1 MITAFFSTN
10 PGAEVAAAL
19 KNLVQVNLDSADGFR
34 FAAEHLQDLTLA
46 ALCDQIAL
54 ERLAQADELGHFV
67 PLEESV
73 PESCTIR
80 AALNRTW
87 MRVRELLS
95 QDNRLT
101 LFTELLRS
109 EDYVKQAYED
119 ALDKTVATSSSDTI
133 VRQYSQVALAH
144 SRIRDLVDLYRVS
157 PHNSN

>member
-10 PGAEVAAAL
+10 RGADAATAL
-19 KNLVQVNLDSADGFR
+19 RNLVQVNLDSADGFR
-34 FAAEHLQDLTLA
+34 FAAEHLGDLSLA

-67 PLEESV
+67 PPDQAI
-73 PESCTIR
+73 PEGCTIR

-87 MRVRELLS
+87 MHIRELLS
-95 QDNRLT
+95 QNNRLA

-119 ALDKTVATSSSDTI
+119 ALDKTIATSSSDTI

-144 SRIRDLVDLYRVS
+144 SRIRDLVDLYRIS
-157 PHNSN
+157 PDQSG